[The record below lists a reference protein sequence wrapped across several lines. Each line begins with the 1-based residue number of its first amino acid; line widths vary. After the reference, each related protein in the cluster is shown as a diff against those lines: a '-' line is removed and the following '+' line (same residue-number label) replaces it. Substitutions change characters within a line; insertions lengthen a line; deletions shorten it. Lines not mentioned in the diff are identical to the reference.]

1 VTMLDLLDGLKE
13 RGLLD
18 RAQRLTCDGVTLEL
32 GPPVDTEKRIRD
44 EVKARLEAAQERED
58 LAYQS
63 S

>member
-1 VTMLDLLDGLKE
+1 MLELLDGLNE

-18 RAQRLTCDGVTLEL
+18 RTQKLTCDGVTLEL
-32 GPPVDTEKRIRD
+32 GPAVDNEKRIRD